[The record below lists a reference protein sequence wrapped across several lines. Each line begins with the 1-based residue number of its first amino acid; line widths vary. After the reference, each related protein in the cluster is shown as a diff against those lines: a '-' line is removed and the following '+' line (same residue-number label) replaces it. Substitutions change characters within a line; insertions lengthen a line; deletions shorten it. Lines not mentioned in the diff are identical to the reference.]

1 MTSQFPSFYD
11 VRNVINSSSKLKTH
25 QLMNNFQT
33 VNIKMIVFPFFLF
46 PIFSPGRPIV
56 RQHTPKYDVLPS
68 PPDKEAIGKGKP
80 SLCERLRLRF
90 LKKMYKKKKN
100 YKKL

>member
-1 MTSQFPSFYD
+1 
-11 VRNVINSSSKLKTH
+11 
-25 QLMNNFQT
+25 MNNFQT
-33 VNIKMIVFPFFLF
+33 VNIKMFIFIPI

-90 LKKMYKKKKN
+90 LKKMYKKRKN